1 MAAATLLT
9 LLARMLWVAQEATHG
24 TVSLESRGSHL
35 CLSSSL
41 TGTVNMMPPLA
52 KLRGGGPLDGDH
64 ILGDELPAGISKR
77 KALKISLQRICARLM
92 VSTDD
97 REKTKLRAEEMRI
110 NDELELERM
119 RVEQRQQRKKI
130 RTSKDKEEKAELRA
144 EEKSMKAELQA
155 QEKSMEAK
163 LEIAR
168 QRLDLEQLRAR
179 ITASKDEQEK
189 AELQAKLIRSED
201 QLQKLILLN
210 LGYVDDSP
218 YLVYDQRRDQD
229 FEFLAV
235 LWNTSCSGSID
246 ANQTTVRLP
255 EGAKLLGGNELL
267 IRECYRD
274 VKDIIAMNFGLDPK
288 TLKPREN
295 RTSFETMIITGNPGI
310 GKSCFAFYL
319 LLYLLQTGE
328 SVYYQRGDDHFHFKE
343 GTWFRVKNAA
353 ICRES
358 ILFKHGG
365 WYLCDLNA
373 EVSTYFCA
381 RCTKN
386 IIVSSPKL
394 RVFKQ
399 LLKEGTAKRF
409 FMPVWT
415 DEEMAI
421 FQELHKTRLDAAV
434 AQQTIETWGNIPRM
448 LLESSK
454 SSLIQEVHKITS
466 IEDFDNKIR
475 VVYDQDFDLPSKLVH
490 LVPSPTYDSVKAQIC
505 SEYAKASI
513 SKWIMNRDRNMALKV
528 AFSANSDR
536 VLSNWMLFE
545 FISHLVLRQE
555 GKRKARRL
563 GEGHDDSTLNEI
575 ELMRSKLV
583 EFSGGP
589 ESLNRHLQ
597 NRTYYKPLSKTFLC
611 VDALMLSET
620 PGELYLFRITTA
632 KQHPVLYGPLY
643 DILANITVLNKVRKA
658 NLIFVLPEVRANTAG
673 WQHAQTLSIET
684 EPSKQRGSL
693 EDLGIELV
701 QSVMFLSEGDARECV
716 GGLDL
721 SLEG

>member
-1 MAAATLLT
+1 M
-9 LLARMLWVAQEATHG
+9 
-24 TVSLESRGSHL
+24 
-35 CLSSSL
+35 
-41 TGTVNMMPPLA
+41 
-52 KLRGGGPLDGDH
+52 
-64 ILGDELPAGISKR
+64 
-77 KALKISLQRICARLM
+77 
-92 VSTDD
+92 
-97 REKTKLRAEEMRI
+97 
-110 NDELELERM
+110 
-119 RVEQRQQRKKI
+119 
-130 RTSKDKEEKAELRA
+130 
-144 EEKSMKAELQA
+144 
-155 QEKSMEAK
+155 
-163 LEIAR
+163 
-168 QRLDLEQLRAR
+168 
-179 ITASKDEQEK
+179 
-189 AELQAKLIRSED
+189 
-201 QLQKLILLN
+201 
-210 LGYVDDSP
+210 
-218 YLVYDQRRDQD
+218 
-229 FEFLAV
+229 

-310 GKSCFAFYL
+310 GKSCFALYL
-319 LLYLLQTGE
+319 LLYILQTGE
-328 SVYYQRGDDHFHFKE
+328 SVYYQRGNDHFHFKE
-343 GTWFRVKNAA
+343 GTWFRVKNGA
-353 ICRES
+353 ISQES

-365 WYLCDLNA
+365 WYLCDLYA

-381 RCTKN
+381 GYTKN
-386 IIVSSPKL
+386 IIISSPKL

-399 LLKEGTAKRF
+399 LLKDGRAKRF

-415 DEEMAI
+415 DDEMAI

-434 AQQTIETWGNIPRM
+434 AKQTIETWGNIPRM
-448 LLESSK
+448 LLEGSN

-513 SKWIMNRDRNMALKV
+513 SKWIMNRDRDMAFKV
-528 AFSANSDR
+528 AFSANSYR

-545 FISHLVLRQE
+545 FISHLVLRKE

-563 GEGHDDSTLNEI
+563 GEGHDDGTLTEI
-575 ELMRSKLV
+575 EMKRS
-583 EFSGGP
+583 EFVGFLGGP
-589 ESLNRHLQ
+589 ESLNRRLQ
-597 NRTYYKPLSKTFLC
+597 NRTYYKPLSKTFPC
-611 VDALMLSET
+611 VDALMLSEK
-620 PGELYLFRITTA
+620 PEEVYLFQITTA
-632 KQHPVLYGPLY
+632 QQHPVLYTPLY

-658 NLIFVLPEVRANTAG
+658 NLIFVLPEVQANTTG

-684 EPSKQRGSL
+684 EPRKQRGGL

-701 QSVMFLSEGDARECV
+701 QSVMFLSEEDARECV
-716 GGLDL
+716 GGQPF
-721 SLEG
+721 SLEE

>member
-52 KLRGGGPLDGDH
+52 KLRGGRPSDDGRPSD
-64 ILGDELPAGISKR
+64 
-77 KALKISLQRICARLM
+77 
-92 VSTDD
+92 
-97 REKTKLRAEEMRI
+97 
-110 NDELELERM
+110 
-119 RVEQRQQRKKI
+119 QRKKI
-130 RTSKDKEEKAELRA
+130 RT
-144 EEKSMKAELQA
+144 
-155 QEKSMEAK
+155 
-163 LEIAR
+163 
-168 QRLDLEQLRAR
+168 
-179 ITASKDEQEK
+179 SKDEQEK

-310 GKSCFAFYL
+310 GKSCFALYL
-319 LLYLLQTGE
+319 LLYILQTGE

-381 RCTKN
+381 GYTKN
-386 IIVSSPKL
+386 IIISYPKQ
-394 RVFKQ
+394 RVFKT
-399 LLKEGTAKRF
+399 LLKDGRAKRF

-448 LLESSK
+448 LLESSN
-454 SSLIQEVHKITS
+454 STLIREIQKFTREVQKFTS
-466 IEDFDNKIR
+466 IGDLDDKVR
-475 VVYDQDFDLPSKLVH
+475 AVYDQDFDLPSNLVH

-505 SEYAKASI
+505 SEHAKVLI
-513 SKWIMNRDRNMALKV
+513 SKWMIKRDLDMALKV
-528 AFSANSDR
+528 AFSQPYSDR
-536 VLSNWMLFE
+536 VLSNGILFE
-545 FISHLVLRQE
+545 FLSHPVLRKE